1 LPVRLEIEIN
11 QTGFP
16 RLPVSTIQQP
26 DEVTMILSELK
37 AQAQQLGLT
46 KEDVSKFGDL
56 RKKSTWENAI
66 AQFLLAQLGAK
77 GSASMLEPASEV
89 TGVLEIFIH
98 EKSEKLSMDAEKR
111 TITAQLEPPT
121 EPETTTTE
129 IVLTLFGPALKV
141 CDEQGERHFLRG
153 ELVKLDKS
161 QVCQVTGVFPSL
173 NVEIRKA
180 GGEVISVE
188 PNRLRHLCQ

>member
-1 LPVRLEIEIN
+1 
-11 QTGFP
+11 
-16 RLPVSTIQQP
+16 
-26 DEVTMILSELK
+26 MILSELK

>member
-1 LPVRLEIEIN
+1 
-11 QTGFP
+11 
-16 RLPVSTIQQP
+16 
-26 DEVTMILSELK
+26 MILSELK

-66 AQFLLAQLGAK
+66 AQFFLAQLGAK

-89 TGVLEIFIH
+89 TGVLEIFIQ